1 MREEAVVA
9 LLLLLTMVVVL
20 VVLVGKV
27 ARRPSAPVVY
37 LPYIHIGLAGYINV
51 RITKKATRKVA
62 VAFTVKK
69 LISIIFALEARLVG
83 RSPRR
88 NWARKAFA
96 QVAVQ
101 TVTS

>member
-1 MREEAVVA
+1 VREEAVVA
-9 LLLLLTMVVVL
+9 LLLLLLLTMVVVL
-20 VVLVGKV
+20 VVLVG
-27 ARRPSAPVVY
+27 PSAPVVY